1 VRCNFI
7 FIFICVAYNVGFGLV
22 VVPNPSTATATREI
36 PGVFHASDN
45 PMARDWVREDQA
57 GVVFTFNFVPD
68 SQGIPIT
75 VRIFDSFNSTV
86 VSASGVLGN
95 SSYAQNSVVQANIY
109 WNGTTSD
116 GQLAHQGD
124 YTVEIQCQFLGQTSP
139 TIGQS
144 SFYLTKPDFGHST
157 CGGNYSIAFLPA
169 IWLKSRKP
177 LLRFSKSIRKRLR
190 RPC

>member
-1 VRCNFI
+1 MI
-7 FIFICVAYNVGFGLV
+7 MFICLAYSLGFCLV
-22 VVPNPSTATATREI
+22 VVPNPSTATGTREI

-45 PMARDWVREDQA
+45 PRARDWVREDQA
-57 GVVFTFNFVPD
+57 GVVFSFDFVPD

-75 VRIFDSFNSTV
+75 VKIFDSFNSTV
-86 VSASGVLGN
+86 ALASGVLGN
-95 SSYAQNSVVQANIY
+95 SSNAQNSVTQANVY

-116 GQLAHQGD
+116 GQFAHQGA
-124 YTVEIQCQFLGQTSP
+124 YTVEIQCQFPGQASP

-144 SFYLTKPDFGHST
+144 GFYLTKPDSGHST
-157 CGGNYSIAFLPA
+157 CGGNYSMAFLPA

-177 LLRFSKSIRKRLR
+177 LLRFSKSILKRIR